1 MSDDTVRKLAA
12 TVGKP
17 VETMI
22 EQLMQSGA
30 PRKTPDD
37 VVTKDEKMRLIRH
50 LKDAKSGK
58 IDQGRVTLRRKKL
71 SQLKVPT
78 AQGRLSNTV
87 NVEFRKR
94 HSYVERNVAEKSK
107 EEKDKE
113 KVENKKAP
121 RAAPKKSP
129 AQKASSPA
137 AKTPAADAKTVV
149 QAEKPAPKPSKPK
162 AKAKPK
168 PKAAKSEAAPTPA
181 PAADARRKQLHIAS
195 DKRGKRK
202 VKKKHKRLV
211 KIVPSGKHAFE
222 KPVEPVKREVLVP
235 GSVTV
240 SGLAQRMAIKSG
252 ELIKQMMDMGMMAT
266 INQALDQDTAIL
278 IAEELGHRARAE
290 KKEDAEAGLTDAL
303 ESVSGDA
310 VARSPVVI
318 VMGHVD
324 HGKTSL
330 LDCIRRTK
338 VSAGEAGG
346 ITQHIGAYH
355 VDTERGAVVFLD
367 TPGHEAFTAMRA
379 RGTRVTDVAVL
390 VVAAD
395 DGVMPQTVE
404 AIKHAKA
411 AGVPVIVAVSKVDKD
426 DADVERV
433 RAGLAEHGLVSEAWG
448 GDNIF
453 VEVSSKTGH
462 GVDALLEAIVLQSE
476 IMELKAP
483 EQGPARGVII
493 ESSLDKGRGAIATML
508 VQQGTLRKGDTL
520 LAGSEFGKIRAL
532 LDEDGRPVPQAK
544 PSMPVQVLGLSGAP
558 GAGDEALVVDSEK
571 KAKEVAGLRRA
582 RTRES
587 AYAARR
593 QPLIGDTFD
602 AALVETKTL
611 NLLIKG
617 DVQGMVE
624 ALCDVLM
631 KIESTEV
638 QVKILS
644 SGIGG
649 INVSDVNLAAASQA
663 LVIGF
668 NVRAD
673 GPARKASAEQDVSIR
688 YYGVIY
694 ELVDDVKK
702 MLSDMLAPEIKEE
715 IVGIA
720 EVKEVFRS
728 SKLGAVAGCQV
739 VEGVVRRGSP
749 IRVLRDS
756 VVVFEGGLESL
767 RRFKDDVAEVVS
779 GTDCGVA
786 VKDYND
792 VKVGDHIEVYER
804 IETRRTL

>member
-1 MSDDTVRKLAA
+1 MSEDTVRKLAE

-17 VETMI
+17 VESMI
-22 EQLMQSGA
+22 EQLIQSGA
-30 PRKTPDD
+30 PRKAPDD

-50 LKDAKSGK
+50 LKDARSGK
-58 IDQGRVTLRRKKL
+58 AGEGRVTLRRKKL
-71 SQLKVPT
+71 SQLEVPS

-87 NVEFRKR
+87 SVEFRKR
-94 HSYVERNVAEKSK
+94 HSYVERGAAEK
-107 EEKDKE
+107 EKE
-113 KVENKKAP
+113 KEKEQAENKKAARATSKKTSTKKAASAEGKPAAASKPAP
-121 RAAPKKSP
+121 RAAPS
-129 AQKASSPA
+129 
-137 AKTPAADAKTVV
+137 
-149 QAEKPAPKPSKPK
+149 APRPSKPK
-162 AKAKPK
+162 ARS
-168 PKAAKSEAAPTPA
+168 KAAKSEAAPTPS
-181 PAADARRKQLHIAS
+181 AAAARRRKQLHIAS

-202 VKKKHKRLV
+202 VKKKRKRLV
-211 KIVPSGKHAFE
+211 KVVASGKHAFE
-222 KPVEPVKREVLVP
+222 KPVEPVKREVFVP
-235 GSVTV
+235 ESLTV

-278 IAEELGHRARAE
+278 IAQELGHRARAE

-303 ESVSGDA
+303 ESVAGDA
-310 VARSPVVI
+310 VARPPVVI

-355 VDTERGAVVFLD
+355 VDTGRGTVVFLD

-379 RGTRVTDVAVL
+379 RGVRITDVAVL

-404 AIKHAKA
+404 AIEHAKA
-411 AGVPVIVAVSKVDKD
+411 AEVPVIVAVSKVDKD

-433 RAGLAEHGLVSEAWG
+433 KSGLAEHGLVSEAWG

-453 VEVSSKTGH
+453 VEVSSKSGQ

-508 VQQGTLRKGDTL
+508 VQQGTLKKGDTL
-520 LAGSEFGKIRAL
+520 LAGNEFGKIRAL
-532 LDEDGRPVPQAK
+532 LDEDGEPVSQAK
-544 PSMPVQVLGLSGAP
+544 PSMPAQVLGLSGAP
-558 GAGDEALVVDSEK
+558 AAGDEALVVGNEK

-587 AYAARR
+587 AHAARR
-593 QPLIGDTFD
+593 QPLIGDGFD
-602 AALVETKTL
+602 AALEETRTL

-624 ALCDVLM
+624 ALCDALM
-631 KIESTEV
+631 RIESAEV

-673 GPARKASAEQDVSIR
+673 GPARKTAVEQDVSIR

-694 ELVDDVKK
+694 ELMDDVKK

-720 EVKEVFRS
+720 EVRQVFRS

-739 VEGVVRRGSP
+739 VEGAVRRGSP
-749 IRVLRDS
+749 IRVLRDN
-756 VVVFEGGLESL
+756 VVIFEGGLESL
-767 RRFKDDVAEVVS
+767 RRFKDDVAEVIS
-779 GTDCGVA
+779 GTECGVA

-792 VKVGDHIEVYER
+792 VKVGDHIEVYEKV
-804 IETRRTL
+804 EKRRTL